1 MATNWLTNL
10 FSGGSTSVYGTTPRT
25 SDASVTRLTPYQQ
38 QTNTYADRLTAMARY
53 QTGMRASGVAGVRAV
68 DNTYNR
74 TSPYRLPSQRAPV
87 GPAGTVAN
95 VRLYDQYQDYV
106 QRLRAQTAYGQ
117 RWEKGAE
124 DFYLRNPN
132 YVTPPVGL
140 NGAPG
145 GGNLYAGGGYGDG
158 GYGDGGGGGSSGA
171 TMPDWYNNFLNQM
184 NWRI

>member
-1 MATNWLTNL
+1 MATNWLSNL
-10 FSGGSTSVYGTTPRT
+10 FKGNSNPYRSGGSVLSQGTSIGSAYKTV
-25 SDASVTRLTPYQQ
+25 QQ
-38 QTNTYADRLTAMARY
+38 QTSTRNAYADRMTALARY

-74 TSPYRLPSQRAPV
+74 TNTYRLPSQRAPV

-95 VRLYDQYQDYV
+95 VRLYDQYQDYM
-106 QRLRAQTAYGQ
+106 QRLRAQMAYGQ

-124 DFYLRNPN
+124 DFYLRYPN

-140 NGAPG
+140 SNNMPG
-145 GGNLYAGGGYGDG
+145 YGNQYAGGG
-158 GYGDGGGGGSSGA
+158 GYGDGGGGAGA